1 MLLIAV
7 LGAGLNETLQRVN
20 AAKNILAGL
29 ANLVAGLIF
38 VAVADINWV
47 AAGLIAAGSALGGLL
62 GSGVAR
68 RLPAVVLRG
77 TVVVVGLIAVVALR

>member
-1 MLLIAV
+1 VLLIAV

>member
-1 MLLIAV
+1 
-7 LGAGLNETLQRVN
+7 
-20 AAKNILAGL
+20 
-29 ANLVAGLIF
+29 
-38 VAVADINWV
+38 V

-62 GSGVAR
+62 GAGVAR

>member
-7 LGAGLNETLQRVN
+7 LGAGLDETLQRVN

-62 GSGVAR
+62 GAGVAR